1 MIMAGVNK
9 AILIGRLGADP
20 VKRYTSSGSPVVSFR
35 IATSENWTNR
45 EGEREERTEWHQIVA
60 WGKLADICDQY
71 LNKGKMVYI
80 EGRIQTRE
88 WEDRD
93 GNRRWTTEII
103 ANQMQMLSS
112 RSEDSQRTESL
123 SDIPPPPP
131 EPTTESDDD
140 IPF

>member
-1 MIMAGVNK
+1 MSMAGVNK

-35 IATSENWTNR
+35 IATSESWTNR

-123 SDIPPPPP
+123 GDIPPPPP
-131 EPTTESDDD
+131 EPMTDSDDD